1 MKNLMTCCLFFCA
14 VIAMHAQTADV
25 FEIAK
30 KGTVLQMQE
39 LLAKN
44 PEMADAANSNGST
57 PLILAAYYANEAVA
71 LWLCDQVK
79 DINYHSGRGTALMAA
94 VMSGNAATIAKL
106 LAKKANPDITDTDG
120 KTALMYAVYFNK
132 DEIAKLLVDNGA
144 NKQNK
149 DREGKT
155 ALDIARFNKN
165 TKLIILL
172 DQ

>member
-1 MKNLMTCCLFFCA
+1 MACCLLFCA
-14 VIAMHAQTADV
+14 AIAAGAQTLDV

-44 PEMADAANSNGST
+44 PELANATNSTGSS
-57 PLILAAYYANEAVA
+57 PLILAAYYGNEATA
-71 LWLCDQVK
+71 LFLADRVK

-94 VMSGNAATIAKL
+94 VMSGNMAVLKKL
-106 LAKKANPDITDTDG
+106 LSMKVNLDTTDTDG

-132 DEIAKLLVDNGA
+132 DEIAKLLIDSGA

-155 ALDIARFNKN
+155 ALDIAQFNKN